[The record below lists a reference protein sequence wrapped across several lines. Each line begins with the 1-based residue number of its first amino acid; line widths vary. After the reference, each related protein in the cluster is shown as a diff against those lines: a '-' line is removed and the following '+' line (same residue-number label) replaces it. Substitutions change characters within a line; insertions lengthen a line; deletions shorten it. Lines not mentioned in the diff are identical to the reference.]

1 MSGRLSRLAVF
12 SAALAAFGMAGA
24 LPSTAAAAPA
34 VSTVSPAPSGT
45 TAMHFIAHY
54 SSEAQCAGGGAYYV
68 RHGYSS
74 YYCLRESAGWGLY
87 VWD

>member
-1 MSGRLSRLAVF
+1 MSGRLSRIAVF
-12 SAALAAFGMAGA
+12 SAALAAFGMSGA
-24 LPSTAAAAPA
+24 LTSTASAAP
-34 VSTVSPAPSGT
+34 TGT
-45 TAMHFIAHY
+45 TAMHFITHY
-54 SSEAQCAGGGAYYV
+54 SSESQCQGGGAYYV

>member
-1 MSGRLSRLAVF
+1 MSGKLARIAIF
-12 SAALAAFGMAGA
+12 SAALAAFGMTGA
-24 LPSTAAAAPA
+24 VTSTASAAPA
-34 VSTVSPAPSGT
+34 AP
-45 TAMHFIAHY
+45 TAMHFITHY
-54 SSEAQCAGGGAYYV
+54 SSESQCHGGGSYYV

>member
-1 MSGRLSRLAVF
+1 
-12 SAALAAFGMAGA
+12 
-24 LPSTAAAAPA
+24 
-34 VSTVSPAPSGT
+34 
-45 TAMHFIAHY
+45 MHFIDWY
-54 SSEAQCAGGGAYYV
+54 SSETACQGGGAYYV

>member
-1 MSGRLSRLAVF
+1 MSGRLSRIAVF
-12 SAALAAFGMAGA
+12 SAALAAFGMSGA
-24 LPSTAAAAPA
+24 LTSTASAAP
-34 VSTVSPAPSGT
+34 TGT
-45 TAMHFIAHY
+45 TSMHFIAHY
-54 SSEAQCAGGGAYYV
+54 GSESQCQGGGAYYV

>member
-1 MSGRLSRLAVF
+1 MPGKLSRLAIF
-12 SAALAAFGMAGA
+12 SAALAAFGMTGA
-24 LPSTAAAAPA
+24 LSSSASAAP
-34 VSTVSPAPSGT
+34 

-54 SSEAQCAGGGAYYV
+54 SSEAQCKGGGDYYV

>member
-1 MSGRLSRLAVF
+1 MSGKISRLAIF
-12 SAALAAFGMAGA
+12 SAALAAFGLTGA
-24 LPSTAAAAPA
+24 VSSSASAAPA
-34 VSTVSPAPSGT
+34 
-45 TAMHFIAHY
+45 TATAQHFIAHY
-54 SSEAQCAGGGAYYV
+54 SSESQCKGGGEYYV